1 EPIEG
6 ETMTIRPLSIIGW
19 REWVTLVSFA
29 NTPIKAKVDTGAKT
43 SALHAYYVT
52 PFERDGQA
60 WVRFGIHPLQK
71 SSAQEMTCE
80 APVLDQRRVRDS
92 GGHSELRYVIET
104 LVQINGHTFPVE
116 MTLT

>member
-1 EPIEG
+1 LTKPGLYAENSRAGRDKTSYDAEPIGG
-6 ETMTIRPLSIIGW
+6 ETMTTRPLTIIGW

-29 NTPIKAKVDTGAKT
+29 NTTIKAKVDTGAKT

-52 PFERDGQA
+52 PFGRDGQT

-71 SSAQEMTCE
+71 PFAKEVACE

-92 GGHSELRYVIET
+92 GG
-104 LVQINGHTFPVE
+104 
-116 MTLT
+116 